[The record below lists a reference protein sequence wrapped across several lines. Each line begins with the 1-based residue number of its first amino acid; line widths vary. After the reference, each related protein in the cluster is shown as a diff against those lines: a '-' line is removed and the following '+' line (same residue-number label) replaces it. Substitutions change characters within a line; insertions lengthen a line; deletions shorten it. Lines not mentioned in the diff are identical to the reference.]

1 MKKRSLMNKSLTQF
15 IACVAILLIAATPL
29 FYLLTK
35 NYYAEDMI
43 DLIEAMRQDK
53 PVPAIDLEEDILHG
67 IVIQFA
73 LIATVLGIAIVLT
86 LRLIS
91 KRLWQ
96 PFDKTLEVMETFRLE
111 KGEIPALPDSGI
123 EEFSRLNDVLNRLM
137 TDSLKSYRAQ
147 KEFTENASHE
157 LQTPLAVF
165 QSKLDLLLQQPDL
178 TGEQAVI
185 IQDLYQ
191 MSGRLSGL
199 NRNLLLLAKM
209 ENGQLGKSEVD
220 VVAVLDELRPYF
232 DNIADGLHLR
242 IDFQT
247 GSLMTRANRSLLES
261 LLSNLV
267 VNAVRHNRPDG
278 EITITLND
286 EGLTVANTSDEAA
299 LDKNMIFG
307 RFYRPS
313 EKTGGNGL
321 GLAIVKAICEY
332 HRWNIAYAYRS
343 GCHVFTVTFA
353 EDAKKAG
360 QV

>member
-1 MKKRSLMNKSLTQF
+1 MNAMNMKKRSLMNKSLTRF
-15 IACVAILLIAATPL
+15 IVCVAVLLVAATPL

-43 DLIEAMRQDK
+43 DIIEAMRQDR

-67 IVIQFA
+67 IVIQFM
-73 LIATVLGIAIVLT
+73 LIAIVLGIAIVLT

-91 KRLWQ
+91 KRLWR
-96 PFDKTLEVMETFRLE
+96 PFDRTLQIMETFRLE
-111 KGEIPALPDSGI
+111 NGVIPALPDSGI
-123 EEFSRLNDVLNRLM
+123 EEFSRLNDVLNKLM
-137 TDSLKSYRAQ
+137 TDSLNSYRAQ

-178 TGEQAVI
+178 TQEQATI

-209 ENGQLGKSEVD
+209 ENGQFGKSEVD
-220 VVAVLDELRPYF
+220 VVSVLNELRPYF
-232 DNIADGLHLR
+232 DNIADGLRLEIDLR
-242 IDFQT
+242 VD
-247 GSLMTRANRSLLES
+247 SLIISANRSLLES

-267 VNAVRHNRPDG
+267 VNAVRHNRPNG
-278 EITITLND
+278 EITITLNSVS
-286 EGLTVANTSDEAA
+286 LTVANTSDEAA
-299 LDKNMIFG
+299 LDKNMIFN
-307 RFYRPS
+307 RFYHLS
-313 EKTGGNGL
+313 EKSGGNGL

-332 HRWNIAYAYRS
+332 HRWNVTYDYED
-343 GCHVFTVTFA
+343 GQHLFTVKFS
-353 EDAKKAG
+353 DD
-360 QV
+360 